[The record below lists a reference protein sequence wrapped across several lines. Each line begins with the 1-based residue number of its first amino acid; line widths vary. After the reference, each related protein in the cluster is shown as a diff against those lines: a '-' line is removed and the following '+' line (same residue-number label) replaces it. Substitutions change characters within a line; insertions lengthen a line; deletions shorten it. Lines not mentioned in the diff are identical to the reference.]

1 MSWSI
6 FIIAI
11 ICVYYVIT
19 IVLAIDQS
27 IVRLQ
32 NLFNSLN
39 ERVKKLENNDAHT
52 WDLYSDK

>member
-19 IVLAIDQS
+19 IVSAIDQS

-32 NLFNSLN
+32 NAVNLLN
-39 ERVKKLENNDAHT
+39 ERVKKLEKDDFYT
-52 WDLYSDK
+52 WNPYSDE